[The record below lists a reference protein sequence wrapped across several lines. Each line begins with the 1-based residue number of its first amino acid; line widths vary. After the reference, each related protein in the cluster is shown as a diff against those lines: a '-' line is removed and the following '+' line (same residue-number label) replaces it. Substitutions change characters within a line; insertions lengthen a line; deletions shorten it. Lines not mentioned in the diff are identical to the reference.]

1 MKMTPPWSRRRATQ
15 PASVTFCPASVVRN
29 EPAARVRSTNTPC
42 QWPDETT
49 AKCRGGVTAGTL
61 AIVGT
66 SIALIGPGAIGA
78 TVAAYLHAAGHP
90 VLLYGHTPR
99 ESIEVRPDDLDPIV
113 LPGPVCIDPDEVDGP
128 VDVVFLAVKDTQNEQ
143 AGAWLSR
150 LCDERTVVCALQN
163 GVEQVERVGR
173 FCPSSTVVPAAVW
186 ISSEMQPEG
195 WVRVRTESRLVLPD
209 SEAATALAQLLRAA
223 GITVDLEPD
232 FKTAAW
238 RKLLVNSV
246 VGFMVLTGR
255 RAGIFRRD
263 DVAALAHR
271 YLAECLAVGRADGA
285 NLGDGVIDEI
295 VDLLAHAPLDITTSM
310 LTDREANKPLEW
322 DIRNGIILRKA
333 AAHGLATPIS
343 EVVVPLLAAASDG
356 PG

>member
-1 MKMTPPWSRRRATQ
+1 
-15 PASVTFCPASVVRN
+15 
-29 EPAARVRSTNTPC
+29 
-42 QWPDETT
+42 
-49 AKCRGGVTAGTL
+49 L

-90 VLLYGHTPR
+90 VLLCGHTSR
-99 ESIEVRPDDLDPIV
+99 ESIEVRPDDHDPIV
-113 LPGPVCIDPDEVDGP
+113 LPGPVHTDPDEVDGP
-128 VDVVFLAVKDTQNEQ
+128 VNVVILAVKDTQNEQ

-163 GVEQVERVGR
+163 GVEQVDRVGR

-186 ISSEMQPEG
+186 ISSEPQPEG
-195 WVRVRTESRLVLPD
+195 WVRVRTQPRLVLPD
-209 SEAATALAQLLRAA
+209 SAPAATLAELLRGA
-223 GITVDLEPD
+223 GVTVELEPD
-232 FKTAAW
+232 FSTAAW

-263 DVAALAHR
+263 DVAALARR
-271 YLAECLAVGRADGA
+271 YLAECLAVARADGA

-295 VDLLAHAPLDITTSM
+295 VDLLAQAPPDVTTSM
-310 LTDREANKPLEW
+310 LTDREANRPLEW
-322 DIRNGIILRKA
+322 DIRNGVILRKA
-333 AAHGLATPIS
+333 AAHGIATPIS
-343 EVVVPLLAAASDG
+343 NVLVPLLAAASDR